1 MEKKAYFLK
10 HLGNGNIMT
19 ITDMNRK
26 YCETIVKTKREYILL
41 DENEQIIGELE
52 LTPNEAESFVEEKIK
67 ELIEREA
74 QLEIKEIE
82 VAELKQ
88 ELQNKLAELS
98 VKVDK
103 RKKEIGRRSYPCREN
118 AVKSW
123 ICQQSSGK
131 ENQ

>member
-19 ITDMNRK
+19 ITEIIRE

-41 DENEQIIGELE
+41 DENEQIIGDLE

-103 RKKEIGRRSYPCREN
+103 RKKEF
-118 AVKSW
+118 
-123 ICQQSSGK
+123 K
-131 ENQ
+131 EN

>member
-88 ELQNKLAELS
+88 ELEKKLAELT
-98 VKVDK
+98 VKFDR
-103 RKKEIGRRSYPCREN
+103 RKKEF
-118 AVKSW
+118 
-123 ICQQSSGK
+123 K
-131 ENQ
+131 EN

>member
-1 MEKKAYFLK
+1 MGKKAYFLK

-26 YCETIVKTKREYILL
+26 YCETIVKTNREYILL

-82 VAELKQ
+82 VVELKQ
-88 ELQNKLAELS
+88 ELEKKLAELT
-98 VKVDK
+98 VKVDR
-103 RKKEIGRRSYPCREN
+103 RKKEF
-118 AVKSW
+118 
-123 ICQQSSGK
+123 K
-131 ENQ
+131 EN

>member
-1 MEKKAYFLK
+1 M
-10 HLGNGNIMT
+10 
-19 ITDMNRK
+19 
-26 YCETIVKTKREYILL
+26 L

-103 RKKEIGRRSYPCREN
+103 RKRI
-118 AVKSW
+118 
-123 ICQQSSGK
+123 
-131 ENQ
+131 

>member
-1 MEKKAYFLK
+1 M
-10 HLGNGNIMT
+10 
-19 ITDMNRK
+19 
-26 YCETIVKTKREYILL
+26 L
-41 DENEQIIGELE
+41 DENEQIIGDLE

-103 RKKEIGRRSYPCREN
+103 RKKEF
-118 AVKSW
+118 
-123 ICQQSSGK
+123 K
-131 ENQ
+131 EN

>member
-88 ELQNKLAELS
+88 ELQKKLAELS
-98 VKVDK
+98 VKVDR
-103 RKKEIGRRSYPCREN
+103 RKKEF
-118 AVKSW
+118 
-123 ICQQSSGK
+123 K
-131 ENQ
+131 EN